1 MNKFTAAFNISN
13 SAKHNKPFKLISWP
27 NFPERHHILSPDISG
42 KTFCGWLEECSDG

>member
-13 SAKHNKPFKLISWP
+13 SAKHNKPFKFISWP